1 MPNLRS
7 ATSTLIG
14 PGNAASL
21 FPTIPPAAIPG
32 PIPDLNVAS
41 TTVIGAGNA
50 ASLFPEITPAPIP
63 SPAAASPPP
72 ASPAPASNAPAAE
85 GSTSPAGRVADA
97 FARASG
103 APRLAAQVLGLIALA
118 LAFLLTVTRLS
129 VRRRK

>member
-1 MPNLRS
+1 MPNPSS

-21 FPTIPPAAIPG
+21 FPTIPPAALPG

-50 ASLFPEITPAPIP
+50 ASLFPEITPAPLP
-63 SPAAASPPP
+63 SPAPKSTPP
-72 ASPAPASNAPAAE
+72 ARPAPASNAPAAE
-85 GSTSPAGRVADA
+85 RSTSPAGRVADA

-103 APRLAAQVLGLIALA
+103 TPVLAAQVLGLIALA
-118 LAFLLTVTRLS
+118 FAFLLTVTRLS